1 MYTHED
7 LVKMLSEGKSIDSIA
22 QEFTDALNS
31 ASAEVQK
38 QKELEA
44 KKNDKVADLASI
56 LNLMF
61 GFIAEHYPEL
71 KVDDTD
77 VDYMDLASELVDEID
92 ELIPLVVSLSK
103 MAEARSADPFIKF
116 FGPMAPVKVKIKK
129 SDDDVLR
136 NFLDKFVK

>member
-1 MYTHED
+1 MYTYED

-44 KKNDKVADLASI
+44 KKSDKVADLASI

-92 ELIPLVVSLSK
+92 ELIPLVVSLTK
-103 MAEARSADPFIKF
+103 MAEARSADPFTKF
-116 FGPMAPVKVKIKK
+116 FGPMTPVKVKIKK